1 MRDSLTGG
9 DHRCSA
15 FAQAPAGAPWN
26 ESGNGS
32 GAGAGRV
39 LAVDHSAGFGSDRW
53 AQHIDRL

>member
-9 DHRCSA
+9 DHRSDA

-39 LAVDHSAGFGSDRW
+39 LAVDLSARFRSDR
-53 AQHIDRL
+53 

>member
-9 DHRCSA
+9 DHRSGA
-15 FAQAPAGAPWN
+15 FAQGPAGAPWN

-39 LAVDHSAGFGSDRW
+39 LAVDLSAGFRSDR
-53 AQHIDRL
+53 